1 MKVVIIGGVA
11 GGATTATRLRRLDEN
26 AEIIIIERGEYVSF
40 ANCGLPYYVGGVIEE
55 KEDLLLQTPKSFK
68 DRFNIDVRIKQ
79 EAIKIDR
86 ENKKIKIKNIEKNEI
101 YEETYDKL
109 VLSPGAEPI
118 NPFSKLD
125 DERIVTLR
133 TVNDSIKIRELINR
147 IHPKNV
153 SIIGG
158 GYIGVEMAENI
169 KEYSDINVSIIEK
182 ASHLIAPLDEDISS
196 FIHNLLK
203 KKNISLYL
211 NNGVKNINKNK
222 ENFNIILENGEIE
235 SDLIIVSIGVKP
247 ETNLAKEADLK
258 TNEKG
263 SIIVNEKL
271 QTLDEDIYALGDA
284 IQVNNYVTR
293 QPAYIPLAGP
303 ANKQARIVANNI
315 VGKSEIY
322 SGTLGSSILKVF
334 EYNLAI
340 TGINENTCKMLGI
353 EYKKIIITPYSH
365 ATYYP
370 NAMPITIKAIYDS
383 INGRILGAQIWGK
396 ESVDKIGDILAT
408 AIRMDMDANDLAN
421 LELCYA
427 PPFSSAKSPVNI
439 LGNAIQNEMDG
450 LVENVT
456 FEQVEKIKS
465 PYILDVRTVE
475 EYEYNHINN
484 AKNIPLD
491 SLRSR
496 INEIDKEQE
505 IYVHCKTGLRSYIAC
520 RILKQKGFKVKN
532 IIGGFDLYKTLK
544 KDKKIEF

>member
-315 VGKSEIY
+315 VGKSDIY

-491 SLRSR
+491 SLRNR